1 MMSALDSSELIH
13 DKALRL
19 LQEDAANIEKLI
31 EIQMANLT
39 TRQCPL
45 YEEVLDTQ
53 MYGYSRQ
60 VDFAIRTGLV
70 SEAKGKEI
78 LNRLERNLAVLY
90 EALDKKSRAE

>member
-1 MMSALDSSELIH
+1 MSAHRNSELIE

-70 SEAKGKEI
+70 TESQGKEI

-90 EALDKKSRAE
+90 EALDNKGRA